1 MGAFILH
8 PNHNNPL
15 KPLHPKM
22 KTPNFIRGLY
32 EADMKK
38 IRGFRLRLV
47 NLFFP
52 ALVDVLRRTAEDNI
66 NCLYKYKDELELNI
80 SLRRELNKLQRE
92 LNALKG
98 ARDERLRKAKTNHS
112 MDINGYQVALQSEQA
127 KNERL
132 KKEIKALNK
141 TIGKLKGGNSNN
153 KPEVDN

>member
-1 MGAFILH
+1 
-8 PNHNNPL
+8 
-15 KPLHPKM
+15 M
-22 KTPNFIRGLY
+22 KTPNYILGLN

-52 ALVDVLRRTAEDNI
+52 ALVDVLRRTAETKAYY
-66 NCLYKYKDELELNI
+66 LLKYRDEIELNRSHEKDI
-80 SLRRELNKLQRE
+80 NKITAELNE
-92 LNALKG
+92 LKG

-112 MDINGYQVALQSEQA
+112 MDINGYQVALQSEQE

-141 TIGKLKGGNSNN
+141 TIAKLKGGNGN
-153 KPEVDN
+153 KPKNNEVERSGEVSGNER